1 MSDTPIERFLPLF
14 AQAGVPV
21 AFLVP
26 TPTGF
31 GKSIMDATTSVRQL
45 FLNQGLHDYD
55 LQQQGPANKVLIQT
69 FLVTD
74 RELIP
79 TETSLYRPVTKMGDP
94 RLWIY
99 NLKSYCAPRNL
110 LALIVM
116 EGSLYVFNLS
126 DNRIADSLFN
136 GGFCYD
142 VLCEAVHHENLVAE
156 ELRLKIQEAHNQGF
170 LRSVTRGD
178 PGVGDTLEHAL
189 GLVRNNRQTPDY
201 KGIELKASRRRLS
214 TPNRCT
220 LFDKTPDWR
229 VAMSEREILDTFGY
243 WGEDDNGARRFQLY
257 CTLTSRMVN
266 SQGLTLEYNEPQ
278 DSVDVIHATDRPRPP
293 QLVTSW
299 DMQVLRNRLLEKHPA
314 TFWVKA
320 SVNVVDGWEYFR
332 YDHIKY
338 TRNPNISLFAGLI
351 ADGIVSV
358 DFLMHYKP
366 NGMVRDHGF
375 PFKIMPQNVNLLF
388 PEVIEYDLTR

>member
-45 FLNQGLHDYD
+45 FLDQGLHDYD

-116 EGSLYVFNLS
+116 EGSLYVSMVASAMMFCVKQFIT
-126 DNRIADSLFN
+126 RIL
-136 GGFCYD
+136 
-142 VLCEAVHHENLVAE
+142 L
-156 ELRLKIQEAHNQGF
+156 LKN
-170 LRSVTRGD
+170 
-178 PGVGDTLEHAL
+178 
-189 GLVRNNRQTPDY
+189 
-201 KGIELKASRRRLS
+201 
-214 TPNRCT
+214 
-220 LFDKTPDWR
+220 
-229 VAMSEREILDTFGY
+229 
-243 WGEDDNGARRFQLY
+243 
-257 CTLTSRMVN
+257 
-266 SQGLTLEYNEPQ
+266 
-278 DSVDVIHATDRPRPP
+278 
-293 QLVTSW
+293 
-299 DMQVLRNRLLEKHPA
+299 
-314 TFWVKA
+314 
-320 SVNVVDGWEYFR
+320 
-332 YDHIKY
+332 
-338 TRNPNISLFAGLI
+338 
-351 ADGIVSV
+351 
-358 DFLMHYKP
+358 
-366 NGMVRDHGF
+366 
-375 PFKIMPQNVNLLF
+375 
-388 PEVIEYDLTR
+388 